1 MGSVLQTRIER
12 IANVRAAGAIRFPDR
27 LVTRSMKKHVE
38 SPTPACTVLQ
48 VTAEAPDS
56 ATRSAAQQFEADS
69 SASPTEKE
77 VKCAPNPW
85 QTGSGEGAASAL
97 ESLRTLERHRG
108 QGQPRDDRRS
118 AGH

>member
-12 IANVRAAGAIRFPDR
+12 IANVRAAGAFRFPDC
-27 LVTRSMKKHVE
+27 LGTRSMKKHVE

-48 VTAEAPDS
+48 VAAEATDS

-69 SASPTEKE
+69 SASPEKE
-77 VKCAPNPW
+77 VECAPNPW